1 MGAGVSAGGTGPG
14 GAPGAGGVA
23 GPSGAP
29 GTGGDVAPLA
39 VIAGASSGIGA
50 ATARRLA
57 ADGWRVHLAARR
69 EQALRE
75 LAQASGA
82 TFTVA
87 DLAQAED
94 AQRLA
99 DDVAALGGAPRLAIY
114 AAGVLE
120 PAELAGHALDVW
132 ERTLA
137 VNLTG
142 AFLFTRALL
151 PHLRAGSRVVFTS
164 SVTARKGA
172 RGLAAY
178 SASKSGL
185 DRLAEALQA
194 EHEQDGIGVHVLA
207 LGPVATPM
215 LDRPGVSP
223 FQLDPEQ
230 VADVIAHLATLPP
243 GVVMRDLQIRA
254 ATRGPFAHRRPGGR
268 PD

>member
-1 MGAGVSAGGTGPG
+1 MTTP
-14 GAPGAGGVA
+14 AP
-23 GPSGAP
+23 
-29 GTGGDVAPLA
+29 APLA

-57 ADGWRVHLAARR
+57 ADGWNVHVAARR
-69 EQALRE
+69 AEPLRALARE
-75 LAQASGA
+75 ISGSC
-82 TFTVA
+82 TVA
-87 DLAQAED
+87 DLSQAAD
-94 AQRLA
+94 ARRLA
-99 DDVAALGGAPRLAIY
+99 DDVAALGTPAKLAIY

-120 PAELAGHALDVW
+120 PAEIADHPLDVW
-132 ERTLA
+132 ERTIA

-142 AFLFTRALL
+142 GFLFAQALL
-151 PHLRAGSRVVFTS
+151 PSLGAGSRIVFTS
-164 SVTARKGA
+164 SVSARKGA

-230 VADVIAHLATLPP
+230 VADVIAQLAALPP
-243 GVVMRDLQIRA
+243 DLVMRDLQLRA
-254 ATRGPFAHRRPGGR
+254 VTKGPFARRRPGGR
-268 PD
+268 VE